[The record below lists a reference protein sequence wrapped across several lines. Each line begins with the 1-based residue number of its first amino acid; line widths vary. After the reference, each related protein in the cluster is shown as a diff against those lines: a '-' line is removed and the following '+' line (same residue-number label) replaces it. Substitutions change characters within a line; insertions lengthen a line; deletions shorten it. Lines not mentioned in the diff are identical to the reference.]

1 MMSMAASNRR
11 GLQPS
16 CPQALASGERADD
29 LPRITIPES
38 KVRADSVSLFFGKF
52 GIHPA
57 NVVENAVSPIE
68 QPDMLVEHRNAPFCA
83 PYGAGDGGEQAC
95 RNL

>member
-1 MMSMAASNRR
+1 MAALNRR
-11 GLQPS
+11 ELQPGL
-16 CPQALASGERADD
+16 PAGARPGERADD

-38 KVRADSVSLFFGKF
+38 KVRANSVSIFFAEF
-52 GIHPA
+52 GIQPA

-83 PYGAGDGGEQAC
+83 PYGAGDGGEQAR